1 MLTIGL
7 AGGIASGKSLVA
19 SQFERLGAK
28 ALDAD
33 KMGHDV
39 LRDEAVIQ
47 KVKCALGSQVLDS
60 SGQLSRKAIAEL
72 VFEQSAG
79 AKQRLANLEK
89 ITHPRIKEKIIRC
102 IEQYRSEGYPAAIL
116 DAPVMFKSGWD
127 RLCEKIVFVRASEEV
142 RLKRALERGWS
153 EQHFQEREAS
163 QTPLATKLSR
173 ATDVINNNKDVV
185 DTNLQ
190 VKQLWEKWDLPLPN
204 NCEEGEA

>member
-47 KVKCALGSQVLDS
+47 KVKRFLGSEVLDS

-79 AKQRLANLEK
+79 AKQRLASLEK
-89 ITHPRIKEKIIRC
+89 ITHPKIKEKIISC
-102 IEQYRSEGYPAAIL
+102 IEQYRSEGSPAAIL
-116 DAPVMFKSGWD
+116 DAPVMFKSG
-127 RLCEKIVFVRASEEV
+127 
-142 RLKRALERGWS
+142 
-153 EQHFQEREAS
+153 
-163 QTPLATKLSR
+163 
-173 ATDVINNNKDVV
+173 
-185 DTNLQ
+185 
-190 VKQLWEKWDLPLPN
+190 
-204 NCEEGEA
+204 